1 MELEHANIVLTYNP
15 VLHCYLSKRPS
26 YSSGIKTGNKPELW
40 LCTEIKTPGRNNSE
54 CLSGQGVNISSSA
67 AAGSSGLNQ
76 RHENSPCPL
85 STNKER
91 RKGERCH
98 SLSLTHSLI
107 KLYSDFFYL
116 KIKYINK
123 FNFNLEGSP
132 DHWKWF
138 DGKTSFF
145 EWTNSWILNS
155 NFLLNGTGNYCSY
168 VMLLFILILN
178 KARSQQEHERHHKTA

>member
-98 SLSLTHSLI
+98 SHSL
-107 KLYSDFFYL
+107 KKSLYNFMSESHKIIQWFFDL

-123 FNFNLEGSP
+123 FYFNLEGSP

-138 DGKTSFF
+138 DGKTYFF

-155 NFLLNGTGNYCSY
+155 NFLLNGTDNYCSY
-168 VMLLFILILN
+168 VMLCYYLF
-178 KARSQQEHERHHKTA
+178 